1 MCGESSA
8 VRRSCVAIV
17 VVLATLAVES
27 CARKRVPRPG
37 TLVTSGATSIVEWA
51 GCFAEATGPRCR
63 LALNRTLTIWTSR
76 RDGGRLIF
84 AVDGRPFGHR
94 DAEAMQDGWQVTL
107 EVPAG
112 ARQLTVTAPDGG
124 PLLLAMALEAASGP
138 SSLDRLVTAGKE
150 GDLDATARLREL
162 AAHAEP
168 SRRGPAEAGLGRVM
182 LARGRMNEAE
192 PSLRAALVA
201 DRAEGRLS
209 DEMRDGAALIWGL
222 VVLQQ
227 RFADARAVLAS
238 MATARD
244 RFPEGSAWY
253 HHSEG
258 LLDAETGDLRGALAS
273 YRAVTR
279 VAERLALTILA
290 NDTAED
296 LAQLYV
302 VLGRSAEAT
311 TILARL
317 PSKADPCAQASLM
330 INRAEAL
337 EEDATR
343 EGRED
348 EAHVEAVLA
357 EERRAT
363 RACPEPHR
371 RLLALVDAARYALAI
386 DDAPTADALA
396 GELRADDAAKDA
408 LAQAWRADVLG
419 RWSLARGQA
428 ADALTSFD
436 EQAAIAKAAGLRDER
451 FRAEVGAGEALLA
464 LSRRA
469 AGIERLAGAQT
480 LLERALDGIPL
491 TEGRGG
497 FLSSHDE
504 AARHL
509 VDALVDG
516 GAAAQAM
523 DVARFTRAMEMARAA
538 RLDRLQRLSGDQRR
552 AWDQAL
558 ERYAGIRRAIEGEA
572 ASDWTLPAS
581 ALARARADR
590 EIRAEH
596 AREALDSAYRL
607 LVPLPS
613 SSRPTAAP
621 GAGQAQVIFFR
632 AARSW
637 IAFARTGGGVRAHRF
652 PEAAL
657 RSSSGASAILEQMSP
672 ELARAR
678 AVVILAL
685 GLADQ
690 LDWHAVTWRGQ
701 PLAAH
706 ARVEYSLDLPRV
718 AVARADGAAV
728 DRRALVVTNPTGDLA
743 ATAGEGDFVARALDG
758 WLVERLAGHAATR
771 DELLAR
777 LPAVGLFH
785 YAGHATAGAEGGTS
799 SALVLADGQRLELG
813 DLLALP
819 RVPDVVVL
827 SACRAG
833 AGGGLGEGAATSM
846 VGLAQAFLAA
856 GARFVVAPIRDVG
869 DAEAR
874 AFVVSFYAALGA
886 GGLDAPAEAF
896 QRAARAAVGKSAQ
909 SFRLIV
915 P

>member
-1 MCGESSA
+1 MCGEISA
-8 VRRSCVAIV
+8 VRRSSVAIV
-17 VVLATLAVES
+17 IVLATLAVES
-27 CARKRVPRPG
+27 CARKRVPLPG
-37 TLVTSGATSIVEWA
+37 TLATSGATSIVEWA
-51 GCFAEATGPRCR
+51 GCLAEAAGPRCR

-84 AVDGRPFGHR
+84 AADGRPFGHR
-94 DAEAMQDGWQVTL
+94 DAETMQDGWQVTL

-112 ARQLTVTAPDGG
+112 ARQLTVTGPDGG
-124 PLLLAMALEAASGP
+124 PLLLVMAIEAASGP
-138 SSLDRLVTAGKE
+138 SSVDRLVTAGKE

-162 AAHAEP
+162 ATHAEP

-192 PSLRAALVA
+192 PDLRAALVA

-222 VVLQQ
+222 VVLEQ

-238 MATARD
+238 MASTRD

-253 HHSEG
+253 RYSEG
-258 LLDAETGDLRGALAS
+258 LLDAETNDLRGALSS

-279 VAERLALTILA
+279 IAERLALTHLA
-290 NDTAED
+290 NDAAED
-296 LAQLYV
+296 LAQIFV

-311 TILARL
+311 TILDRL

-337 EEDATR
+337 EDAATR
-343 EGRED
+343 VGRAA
-348 EAHVEAVLA
+348 EARVEAVLA

-363 RACPEPHR
+363 DACPEPHR

-396 GELRADDAAKDA
+396 GDLRSDDGAKDA

-419 RWSLARGQA
+419 RWSLARGHA
-428 ADALTSFD
+428 AEALTRFE
-436 EQAAIAKAAGLRDER
+436 EQAEIARAAGLREER
-451 FRAEVGAGEALLA
+451 FRAEVGAGESLLA

-469 AGIERLAGAQT
+469 AGIARLKMAQA
-480 LLERALDGIPL
+480 LLERTLDGIPL

-516 GAAAQAM
+516 GAVSEGMA
-523 DVARFTRAMEMARAA
+523 VARFTRTMEMARAA
-538 RLDRLQRLSGDQRR
+538 RLDRLQRLSGAQRS

-558 ERYAGIRRAIEGEA
+558 ERYAGIRRAVEGEA

-581 ALARARADR
+581 ALAGARTER
-590 EIRAEH
+590 EIRAAR

-607 LVPLPS
+607 LVDLPS
-613 SSRPTAAP
+613 PTRPAP
-621 GAGQAQVIFFR
+621 PPGPGQVQITFFR

-637 IAFARTGGGVRAHRF
+637 IAFARTQGGVRARRF
-652 PEAAL
+652 PEQALLSAAN
-657 RSSSGASAILEQMSP
+657 ASALLEQISP
-672 ELARAR
+672 ELAGAHE
-678 AVVILAL
+678 VVILAL

-690 LDWHAVTWRGQ
+690 VDWHALTWRGQ
-701 PLAAH
+701 PLI
-706 ARVEYSLDLPRV
+706 ARAKVAYSLDLPHVMSRTPEGP
-718 AVARADGAAV
+718 A

-743 ATAGEGDFVARALDG
+743 ATAAEGDFVARSLDG
-758 WLVERLAGHAATR
+758 WSVDSLSGHAATR

-777 LPAVGLFH
+777 LPTVGLFH
-785 YAGHATAGAEGGTS
+785 YAGHATAGAQGGGS

-833 AGGGLGEGAATSM
+833 AGGGLGPEGGSTSM
-846 VGLAQAFLAA
+846 MGLAQAFLAA
-856 GARFVVAPIRDVG
+856 GAKAVVAPIRDVA
-869 DAEAR
+869 DTEAR
-874 AFVVSFYAALGA
+874 NFVVSFYRALGA
-886 GGLDAPAEAF
+886 GVGEPTQAF
-896 QRAARAAVGKSAQ
+896 RRAALAAVGKDSQ
-909 SFRLIV
+909 SFRLV
-915 P
+915 VR